1 MKHPLLTAFTSV
13 LLATQALAADF
24 TLSPDWAKLP
34 AGGPQLGNMHGDVA
48 VSSKNETY
56 VSVMDPAHGILVFGA
71 DGRLARALTGAPNDF
86 HGFLIHRERDG
97 EFIYGARLTAQT
109 IVKLTLD
116 GKVVLEIPASAI
128 PDRVKMLQPEPAK
141 GAPAPAA
148 GTPAPG
154 TPLLRLTG
162 MAVAPNGD
170 LYVTDGYATSNVH
183 RFDRT
188 GKYLA
193 TFGGKDAPYGFKTLH
208 KIVIDPRFT
217 PARLL
222 GCDRENMRL
231 VHLSLEGDFLG
242 VYATDLLRPSA
253 LAIHGDLV
261 AVGELRGR
269 VTLLDKAGKVVT
281 TLGTNSN
288 TDEVATNRTDSA
300 KWRAGIFNAAHG
312 VAFNARGDLLVS
324 EWTLFG
330 RMHRFDRK

>member
-1 MKHPLLTAFTSV
+1 MKHPLLTAFSSV

-71 DGRLARALTGAPNDF
+71 DGRLARARTGAPNDF
-86 HGFLIHRERDG
+86 HGFLIHREAAG

-154 TPLLRLTG
+154 TPILRLTG

-217 PARLL
+217 PARLARGRLPRRLRHRSLATL
-222 GCDRENMRL
+222 GARDPWRPRGRRRTARTRHPARQGRQGRDDPRHQLEHGRSRDQPHRSRQVACR
-231 VHLSLEGDFLG
+231 HLQRRTRRGLQRARRSLG
-242 VYATDLLRPSA
+242 VGVDPLRPDA
-253 LAIHGDLV
+253 PV
-261 AVGELRGR
+261 
-269 VTLLDKAGKVVT
+269 
-281 TLGTNSN
+281 
-288 TDEVATNRTDSA
+288 
-300 KWRAGIFNAAHG
+300 
-312 VAFNARGDLLVS
+312 
-324 EWTLFG
+324 
-330 RMHRFDRK
+330 